1 MDWLLIPQKQLSLL
15 GKRTLQNE
23 RQLEATTEKQLAGG
37 RGGLLFRLQST
48 AIEHRKGLTF
58 HLLQKCA
65 VLMRYT
71 DKDNCNS
78 QFMAMSPAPH
88 VGLVKYIE

>member
-1 MDWLLIPQKQLSLL
+1 MKGNFKPPLKSNL
-15 GKRTLQNE
+15 R
-23 RQLEATTEKQLAGG
+23 GG
-37 RGGLLFRLQST
+37 RGGLLFRLQSI
-48 AIEHRKGLTF
+48 AIEHRKGLAF

-65 VLMRYT
+65 VLMRST
-71 DKDNCNS
+71 HKDNCNS